1 MAYVQPRRDAEGNVT
16 SYRLVVSNGLDWQG
30 RQMRRYST
38 WTPPKPGMSEKQM
51 EKAALAAAFKFEEA
65 IKAGYEIDK
74 HIKFCDYAEY
84 VLDLKARNGLAP
96 STLDRYNSMLP
107 RINEAIGHI
116 KLNKI
121 RPQHLND
128 FYQNLMEHGVRDDN
142 VRAIAKHS
150 LGRRFKEE
158 HISKAELARRS
169 SLGAMTITAALRGDP
184 LRLTSAEAIA
194 RSMGYDVSDL
204 FTIRNNEIP
213 LSAKTVLEHH
223 RLISMILSHADKE
236 MVVPYNAAA
245 KASPPRARK
254 PKPDYF
260 QPEEMEE
267 IIQALEDEPIRWKAM
282 TYLLIDTGC
291 RRSEVMGLKWE
302 NVELDTGVITI
313 ETALLY
319 TKEKGIYEGPPKNGQ
334 VRAVKLAPQS
344 LALLKKYKLE
354 QTRLRLLN
362 GDRWVNSGYVFTKD
376 DGQCMHPDSITYWL
390 NQFSKKHNLPHIH
403 PHAFRHTAASTMI
416 ANGVDLVTTAAELG
430 HADATTTAMI
440 YAHQIARQRAKAAD
454 IRAGV
459 FSCIKVAK

>member
-1 MAYVQPRRDAEGNVT
+1 MDYV
-16 SYRLVVSNGLDWQG
+16 
-30 RQMRRYST
+30 
-38 WTPPKPGMSEKQM
+38 
-51 EKAALAAAFKFEEA
+51 
-65 IKAGYEIDK
+65 
-74 HIKFCDYAEY
+74 
-84 VLDLKARNGLAP
+84 
-96 STLDRYNSMLP
+96 
-107 RINEAIGHI
+107 
-116 KLNKI
+116 
-121 RPQHLND
+121 
-128 FYQNLMEHGVRDDN
+128 
-142 VRAIAKHS
+142 
-150 LGRRFKEE
+150 
-158 HISKAELARRS
+158 
-169 SLGAMTITAALRGDP
+169 
-184 LRLTSAEAIA
+184 
-194 RSMGYDVSDL
+194 VSDL
-204 FTIRNNEIP
+204 FTIKNNDVP

-390 NQFSKKHNLPHIH
+390 DRFSKKHNLPHIH

-459 FSCIKVAK
+459 FSCIKIAK

>member
-1 MAYVQPRRDAEGNVT
+1 MPYIEERRNAHGEIT
-16 SYRLVVSNGLDWQG
+16 SYRIVVSAGMDYNGKQI
-30 RQMRRYST
+30 RRRT
-38 WTPPKPGMSEKQM
+38 IWTPPRYGMSEYQM
-51 EKAALAAAFKFEEA
+51 KKEATAAAYKFEEQ
-65 IKAGYEIDK
+65 INQGYQLDNNQT
-74 HIKFCDYAEY
+74 FAQYAQY
-84 VLDLKARNGLAP
+84 VLDLKERTGVKP
-96 STLDRYNSMLP
+96 TTIDRYIDMLP
-107 RINEAIGHI
+107 RINEQIGHL

-121 RPQHLND
+121 RPQHLNEL
-128 FYQNLMEHGVRDDN
+128 YKNLAESARQDN
-142 VRAIAKHS
+142 MRAVAKKTLNIALKRS
-150 LGRRFKEE
+150 KLP
-158 HISKAELARRS
+158 KAEIARRANVAAS
-169 SLGAMTITAALRGDP
+169 TITAVTRGDP
-184 LRLTSAEAIA
+184 VRLSTAEAIA
-194 RSMGYDVSDL
+194 EALGSDLKSL
-204 FTIRNNEIP
+204 FTITNDSTP
-213 LSAKTVLEHH
+213 LSNKTILEHH
-223 RLISMILSHADKE
+223 RLISTILSQADKE
-236 MVVPYNAAA
+236 LLIPFNPAA
-245 KASPPRARK
+245 KATPPK
-254 PKPDYF
+254 VQKTSPDYY
-260 QPEEMEE
+260 QPEEMDL
-267 IIQALEDEPIRWKAM
+267 ILDALEKAPIRWKAI

-390 NQFSKKHNLPHIH
+390 DRFSKKHNLPHIH

-459 FSCIKVAK
+459 FSCIKIAK